1 MLSPVAPAVSIRTL
15 GVFEVTCDGV
25 AVPGT
30 ACPSTKAPELLKIL
44 VAERRPVPRKR
55 LTQLLWP
62 QADPAVAG
70 NQLSMVLSMI
80 GEVLHPQDRA
90 GPLASDG
97 TVVWLDLTQ
106 ITIDVDEFLTQAKT
120 ALHAHRTGAHDATAL
135 LQAAAAD
142 HTGDFLE
149 EDPYQDW
156 AIPLAEEV
164 KTTHIALLQALATRQ
179 R

>member
-1 MLSPVAPAVSIRTL
+1 MLRPVAPAVSIRTL
-15 GVFEVTCDGV
+15 GVFQVTCDGV
-25 AVPGT
+25 PVPRT

-44 VAERRPVPRKR
+44 IAERRPVPRKR
-55 LTQLLWP
+55 LIQLLWP
-62 QADPAVAG
+62 QTDPAVVG

-80 GEVLHPQDRA
+80 GEVLHPQGSA
-90 GPLASDG
+90 GPLVSDG
-97 TVVWLDLTQ
+97 SVVWLDLTQ
-106 ITIDVDEFLTQAKT
+106 ITIDVDEFLTHAKT
-120 ALHAHRTGAHDATAL
+120 ALNAHRTGEHDATAL
-135 LQAAAAD
+135 LQAAAAA

-156 AIPLAEEV
+156 AIQLAEEV